1 LRFVFYYATAY
12 LLVGEKFDAGIGEN
26 AEECC
31 RVTLEET
38 TYSGAD
44 VDVADCR
51 RETTPR
57 AGVFRELG
65 VAGLEEDF
73 YAVEGAYYRLCLLG
87 C

>member
-1 LRFVFYYATAY
+1 M
-12 LLVGEKFDAGIGEN
+12 
-26 AEECC
+26 
-31 RVTLEET
+31 TLEET

>member
-1 LRFVFYYATAY
+1 LRFVLYYATAY
-12 LLVGEKFDAGIGEN
+12 LLVGEEFDAGVGKD

-31 RVTLEET
+31 RVALEET
-38 TYSGAD
+38 TYSGAN
-44 VDVADCR
+44 VDVANCR
-51 RETTPR
+51 RESAPR

-73 YAVEGAYYRLCLLG
+73 YAVEGAYYCLCLLG